1 MNSLVATAT
10 VTTATK
16 AIPIAT
22 ATLLATGPALRDLR
36 AILENGRRTFP
47 SADFFSS
54 VQGSGLSPAALITGV
69 FLATLIGH
77 FVGRL
82 STLSL
87 LRCGGLTL
95 LLPLGILR

>member
-47 SADFFSS
+47 SADFFR
-54 VQGSGLSPAALITGV
+54 V
-69 FLATLIGH
+69 FRA
-77 FVGRL
+77 VGFR
-82 STLSL
+82 
-87 LRCGGLTL
+87 RR
-95 LLPLGILR
+95 P